1 MKSTYLLCLIPLFW
15 QACHSSRSAPVAE
28 VAEAVVD
35 DSIELLIRLYKGS
48 CYGQCPTYTLE
59 VFSNGNV
66 VITPRRFLLV
76 DSVMTA
82 KWPLE
87 EILPAF
93 EAAGLDQLDAE
104 YMAHIAD
111 IPSYRLSYKG
121 TEIRWNMKK
130 PIVLQNLV
138 AILDH
143 YTVREGWLQSDNAF
157 QKQPKYRREEELIVQ
172 LKPGTDQQIWL
183 DTYQDVGLFVIRQ
196 IVPDGDY
203 ILVGYNRS
211 VVEPENILARVRQDA
226 QVVLASFNKEL
237 EQRD

>member
-1 MKSTYLLCLIPLFW
+1 MKSIYLLSLIPLFW
-15 QACHSSRSAPVAE
+15 QACHSSRSAPATE
-28 VAEAVVD
+28 VAEAVVE
-35 DSIELLIRLYKGS
+35 DSVELLIRLYKGS
-48 CYGQCPTYTLE
+48 CYGKCPTYTLE
-59 VFSNGNV
+59 VFSDGNV
-66 VITPRRFLLV
+66 VITPRRFLPI

-104 YMAHIAD
+104 YMAPVAD
-111 IPSYRLSYKG
+111 IPSYRLRYLDK
-121 TEIRWNMKK
+121 EIRWNMRK
-130 PIVLQNLV
+130 PMVLQNLV

-143 YTVREGWLQSDNAF
+143 YTVKEGWLQSDNAF
-157 QKQPKYRREEELIVQ
+157 QKQPKYKREEELIIQ

-203 ILVGYNRS
+203 ILVGYDQTII
-211 VVEPENILARVRQDA
+211 EPEKMLARVKQDA

-237 EQRD
+237 EQRR